1 MNVLHTYLLKILLLL
16 TFFPIITS
24 CSSPEDEIRE
34 EMKMQ
39 EEEFLRSNSD
49 YSIYES
55 EVYIHNVG
63 GNPNYLANDEIQKN
77 ALDYAFNRGEAERSR
92 NKADRLRNSTNLDSD
107 WNVNWSHEAKQND
120 YNAEECDS
128 TANIYKERLK
138 KIDFS
143 KISASQGG
151 IWVIQEITYK
161 VYLYKS
167 FAGPYVKRYLYL
179 FSPDGKKSLYSNEIN
194 FNDNVL
200 VELLDLTNTMID
212 YNAENDFNTKKYMT
226 ISLIVLIL
234 IIILVVCYKL
244 DAPKRKAVK
253 EKKLKEEAEKQQRE
267 KDKED
272 QRKQAWE
279 KEKSIRLEQYG
290 DLTKEIKISSDPQ
303 YDIYVYEKSNTI
315 FIHNEKF
322 LFSDIIS
329 CEVEKQI
336 RKKGVVTQVSTPNKS
351 EMATQELLYGMGK
364 KYNVKTTTV
373 AHSSLDEFRYVICIG
388 LRSISKPMISFS
400 INYSTRANEVKT
412 LMDAIITTNKKEG
425 LN

>member
-1 MNVLHTYLLKILLLL
+1 MPLKEKLLK
-16 TFFPIITS
+16 
-24 CSSPEDEIRE
+24 
-34 EMKMQ
+34 K
-39 EEEFLRSNSD
+39 
-49 YSIYES
+49 
-55 EVYIHNVG
+55 
-63 GNPNYLANDEIQKN
+63 
-77 ALDYAFNRGEAERSR
+77 
-92 NKADRLRNSTNLDSD
+92 
-107 WNVNWSHEAKQND
+107 
-120 YNAEECDS
+120 
-128 TANIYKERLK
+128 
-138 KIDFS
+138 
-143 KISASQGG
+143 
-151 IWVIQEITYK
+151 
-161 VYLYKS
+161 
-167 FAGPYVKRYLYL
+167 
-179 FSPDGKKSLYSNEIN
+179 
-194 FNDNVL
+194 
-200 VELLDLTNTMID
+200 
-212 YNAENDFNTKKYMT
+212 
-226 ISLIVLIL
+226 
-234 IIILVVCYKL
+234 
-244 DAPKRKAVK
+244 
-253 EKKLKEEAEKQQRE
+253 KKLKEEAEKQQRE

-400 INYSTRANEVKT
+400 TNYSTRANEVKT